1 MTGQSVAEHLELALK
16 HAEDEET
23 VFHLRQALQLLK
35 ASDGEEVLYRRDFPS
50 TTRQPSVLDDSGRA
64 AEPRPEDGPSPGQ

>member
-35 ASDGEEVLYRRDFPS
+35 ASDGEEVL
-50 TTRQPSVLDDSGRA
+50 
-64 AEPRPEDGPSPGQ
+64 